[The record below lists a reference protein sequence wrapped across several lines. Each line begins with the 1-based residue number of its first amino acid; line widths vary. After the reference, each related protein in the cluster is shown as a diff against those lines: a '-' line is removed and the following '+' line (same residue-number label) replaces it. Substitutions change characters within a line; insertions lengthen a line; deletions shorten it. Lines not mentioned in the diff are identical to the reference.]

1 MRYFAVV
8 GAAFLFALS
17 ALPADAAEPAAQD
30 PDQVACVPLRDK
42 HNRPTG
48 PEVCRTAKQWQRILE
63 RHAALLGTA
72 AMPVQTFN
80 RINNYVSRSEPRT
93 RR

>member
-48 PEVCRTAKQWQRILE
+48 TEVCKTAKQWQRLLD
-63 RHAALLGTA
+63 RHAALLRA
-72 AMPVQTFN
+72 PAQPIRPFN
-80 RINNYVSRSEPRT
+80 
-93 RR
+93 